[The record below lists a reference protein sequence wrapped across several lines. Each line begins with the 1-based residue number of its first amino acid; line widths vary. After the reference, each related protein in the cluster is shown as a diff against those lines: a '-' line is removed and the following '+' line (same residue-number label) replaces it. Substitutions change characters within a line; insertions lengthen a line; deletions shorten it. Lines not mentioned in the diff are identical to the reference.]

1 MSDLTL
7 GVVLGIVVGIL
18 LVGYNTEQHTTII
31 EKGYGL
37 YCPQDGNFAFA
48 GECE

>member
-1 MSDLTL
+1 MNDISL
-7 GVVLGIVVGIL
+7 GVVVGIIVGIL
-18 LVGYNTEQHTTII
+18 LMSYNGEQHTTII

-48 GECE
+48 GECK